1 MGTERAAKGM
11 RMVAAPRAVATRAE
25 ELQEP
30 MMVVVCKAA
39 PRVVA
44 TRAEE
49 LQEPVMVVAC
59 KADKTALEKAV
70 ASEAGKLGMAKVV
83 VEEVEGLDM
92 GTAAALK
99 VVRAAVA
106 GVGWG

>member
-1 MGTERAAKGM
+1 MA
-11 RMVAAPRAVATRAE
+11 
-25 ELQEP
+25 
-30 MMVVVCKAA
+30 CKAA
-39 PRVVA
+39 PRAVA

-99 VVRAAVA
+99 VVRVAVA